1 MAGTLGWL
9 TAIAFGAVGYAKAAD
24 PERRWGSPLPG
35 PMGWVALVTA
45 GQFGLLLIMQLGL
58 LSRPGGV
65 LLGLAQQVVWT
76 AGLVVIVHL
85 FRRARSVAFSD
96 RTLTPVIP
104 ELLPYITAMQRRAPD
119 AETDLLLDR
128 ARNAVRGGRGRE
140 ALRCLS
146 EVCDRLQQSLAPA
159 GDDWAALHR
168 RVSHLCWM
176 NGLPRP
182 SHAP

>member
-9 TAIAFGAVGYAKAAD
+9 TAIAFGAVGYAKVAD

-35 PMGWVALVTA
+35 PMGWVVLVTA
-45 GQFGLLLIMQLGL
+45 SQFGLLLIMQLGL
-58 LSRPGGV
+58 LPRPGGV
-65 LLGLAQQVVWT
+65 LLGLAQQVVWA
-76 AGLVVIVHL
+76 AGLVVIVHV

-96 RTLTPVIP
+96 RVLSPVIP
-104 ELLPYITAMQRRAPD
+104 ELLPHIAAMQRRAPD

-128 ARNAVRGGRGRE
+128 ARNAVRGGHGRE

-146 EVCDRLQQSLAPA
+146 EVCDRLQQSLAPT
-159 GDDWAALHR
+159 GDDWAALRR

-182 SHAP
+182 SPAP